1 MAINNYE
8 LVNKPYTRGLG
19 DAMVTIV
26 EIRLQDGNRYSVNM
40 RELPGDR
47 TGESENVLIQAV
59 LDILKAELDPSA
71 AIVKAQQELVEVKK
85 AQELSK
91 VTDKMIYVLVRNLVI
106 GKTFPNG
113 YSYKEIASLL
123 PPFEPA
129 KNYKQGDLV
138 TYEDPNYV
146 ELDGEGKRIVI
157 LVNTDFTYFNEGM
170 HELEGQLTSNNT
182 VSICKFKPDKVLHL

>member
-1 MAINNYE
+1 MTINNYE
-8 LVNKPYTRGLG
+8 LASKPYTRGFG
-19 DAMVTIV
+19 DNIKTVV
-26 EIRLQDGNRYSVNM
+26 EIRLSEDNRYSANM
-40 RELPGDR
+40 RELAGDR
-47 TGESENVLIQAV
+47 TNESEDVLIQAV

-85 AQELSK
+85 AQEISK

-123 PPFEPA
+123 PPFEST
-129 KNYKQGDLV
+129 KKYKQGDLV

-170 HELEGQLTSNNT
+170 HELEGQLASNGT
-182 VSICKFKPDKVLHL
+182 LSICKFKPNDVLHL

>member
-1 MAINNYE
+1 MAISNYE
-8 LVNKPYTRGLG
+8 LATKPYLRGSG
-19 DAMVTIV
+19 DNIRTVV
-26 EIRLQDGNRYSVNM
+26 EIRLEDGTRYSTNM
-40 RELPGDR
+40 RELSGDR

-59 LDILKAELDPSA
+59 LDILKAELDPSS

-91 VTDKMIYVLVRNLVI
+91 VTDKMTYVLVRNLVI

-123 PPFEPA
+123 PLFEPA
-129 KNYKQGDLV
+129 KKYKQGDLI

-170 HELEGQLTSNNT
+170 HELEGQLASNNT